1 MTDIFD
7 DTRSRNEP
15 AGVRTG
21 QVDRVAGRR
30 GSFERTRSHR
40 VVRRDDPLPPPTMA
54 MTFDDLA
61 PHEDD
66 PWGELEHWVEPI
78 EERAVPFVGVD
89 PRVVRIGAV
98 ALAGVLMIPL
108 ALALRED
115 ADEGLRSETLAATDS
130 TIVTTT
136 AEAPTTVLTV
146 PVTAAAIAPVAAAA
160 PVTAAATAPP
170 TASRAPAGQAVAV
183 AAPVCAGRYTVIFN
197 DYWNRFPKT
206 SGASVEEWLEAND
219 ATHDTPLYV
228 GDELCIPPGAQAPAP
243 PPPPTTEPPV
253 ATAAPTTQAPAP
265 TQAPATTA
273 APVVTPPP
281 PTAATAGIQPAAPTP
296 TPAPRPPIAVDR
308 AGAEM
313 IIREVW
319 PDELEERAMTI
330 AWRESSLR
338 PEVYNGT
345 CCYGL
350 FQIHFEANRTFL
362 ATLGITSPDQLRDA
376 RTNAAAAY
384 AMYQRSGWAP
394 WRTTDPG

>member
-1 MTDIFD
+1 MTDTFD
-7 DTRSRNEP
+7 DTRSWDEP

-21 QVDRVAGRR
+21 QMERVPGRR

-40 VVRRDDPLPPPTMA
+40 VVRRDGPLSPTMA
-54 MTFDDLA
+54 MTLDDFA

-66 PWGELEHWVEPI
+66 PWGDLEHWVEPI
-78 EERAVPFVGVD
+78 EERAVPVVGVD
-89 PRVVRIGAV
+89 PRLVRIGVV

-115 ADEGLRSETLAATDS
+115 ADEGLRSEVLSATDS
-130 TIVTTT
+130 TIATT
-136 AEAPTTVLTV
+136 AAEVPTTLLTV

-160 PVTAAATAPP
+160 PVNAAATVSP
-170 TASRAPAGQAVAV
+170 TVSRAPAGQAVAV
-183 AAPVCAGRYTVIFN
+183 AEPVCAGRYTVIFN

-273 APVVTPPP
+273 APVVTSS
-281 PTAATAGIQPAAPTP
+281 PTAATVVTQPPTLAPT
-296 TPAPRPPIAVDR
+296 TPIPVDR

-319 PDELEERAMTI
+319 PDELEERALTI

-338 PEVYNGT
+338 PDVYNGT

-362 ATLGITSPDQLRDA
+362 ATLGITSADQLRDA
-376 RTNAAAAY
+376 RTNATAAY

>member
-1 MTDIFD
+1 
-7 DTRSRNEP
+7 
-15 AGVRTG
+15 
-21 QVDRVAGRR
+21 
-30 GSFERTRSHR
+30 
-40 VVRRDDPLPPPTMA
+40 MA
-54 MTFDDLA
+54 MTFDDFA

-66 PWGELEHWVEPI
+66 PWGVLEHWVEPV

-89 PRVVRIGAV
+89 PRLLRIGAV

-115 ADEGLRSETLAATDS
+115 ADDGLRSETFTATDS
-130 TIVTTT
+130 TIATT
-136 AEAPTTVLTV
+136 AVEVPPTVLTV
-146 PVTAAAIAPVAAAA
+146 PVTAAAIAPVAEAA
-160 PVTAAATAPP
+160 PMTAAATAPP

-183 AAPVCAGRYTVIFN
+183 AQPVCAGRYTVIFN

-206 SGASVEEWLEAND
+206 SGASVEEWLTANG

-243 PPPPTTEPPV
+243 PPPPTTEAPV

-273 APVVTPPP
+273 APVVTPAPA
-281 PTAATAGIQPAAPTP
+281 AATVVTQPPAPTP
-296 TPAPRPPIAVDR
+296 TPAPTPPIPVDR
-308 AGAEM
+308 AGAEA

-319 PDELEERAMTI
+319 PDELEERALTI
-330 AWRESSLR
+330 ARRESSLR

-350 FQIHFEANRTFL
+350 FQIHFQANRTFL
-362 ATLGITSPDQLRDA
+362 ATLGITSADQLRDA
-376 RTNAAAAY
+376 RTNATAAY